1 MIRTVVSLNI
11 AGVEKTIMRDNNIA
25 VLVICV
31 LLVFCLFFS
40 GCMEQESVN
49 TTESEKA
56 LRAEEQGVAAENVVD
71 ANNMFA
77 FDIYKTITAEHTEDE
92 NIFLSPFSIS
102 SVFAPVYEG
111 ARGDTA
117 KEIGSVFHFPENTDT
132 LREEYREINE
142 EINTGDPNYE
152 LSIAN
157 ALWVENTY
165 PFLESYINTTK
176 EYYSANTT
184 ALDFKNHLE
193 ESRLTINSW
202 AMEKTEDRIQELV
215 PAGMIDIY
223 TRLVVTNAIFFK
235 GIWAKK
241 FDENNTIT
249 ANFTTASG
257 EIVKVPMMQK
267 TAAYGYAETDE
278 LQSVKLPYE
287 NETGNKLSMIII
299 LPKENDLHSVEETL
313 YFKKIREIED
323 SMGSETVRLSL
334 PKFKFETD
342 YMFSGTLKNMGVVTA
357 FSDEDADFSGM
368 DGTGELYVRE
378 VVHKAFVEVNEEG
391 TEAAA
396 ATAVVVNT
404 VAPPP
409 GYSSSVYTFNADHP
423 FIFLIEDDET
433 GNILFIGRVSNP
445 LEN

>member
-1 MIRTVVSLNI
+1 M
-11 AGVEKTIMRDNNIA
+11 GENNIA
-25 VLVICV
+25 VPVICI
-31 LLVFCLFFS
+31 LLVFCIFFS
-40 GCMEQESVN
+40 GCTEQESVN
-49 TTESEKA
+49 TTKSANA
-56 LRAEEQGVAAENVVD
+56 LRAEEQGVAAENVID

-77 FDIYKTITAEHTEDE
+77 FDIYRQIAAEQTEDE

-117 KEIGSVFHFPENTDT
+117 DEIGSVFHFPENTGT
-132 LREEYREINE
+132 LREDYREINE
-142 EINTGDPNYE
+142 KINTGDPDYE

-157 ALWVENTY
+157 ALWAENTY
-165 PFLESYINTTK
+165 PFLESYINITK

-184 ALDFKNHLE
+184 TLDFKNHPE
-193 ESRLTINSW
+193 ETRLTINNW
-202 AMEKTEDRIQELV
+202 AMEKTKDRIQELV

-241 FDENNTIT
+241 FDENNTLE

-267 TAAYGYAETDE
+267 TAAYDYAETDE
-278 LQSVKLPYE
+278 LQAVKLPYE
-287 NETGNKLSMIII
+287 NETGNKLSMIVI
-299 LPKENDLHSVEETL
+299 LPKENELHSVEETL
-313 YFKKIREIED
+313 YFKKIREVED

-334 PKFKFETD
+334 PKFRFETD
-342 YMFSGTLKNMGVVTA
+342 YMFSGILKKMGVVTA

-368 DGTGELYVRE
+368 DGTGGLYIRE
-378 VVHKAFVEVNEEG
+378 VIHKAFVEVNEEG

-396 ATAVVVNT
+396 ATAVVVQT
-404 VAPPP
+404 IAPPP
-409 GYSSSVYTFNADHP
+409 GYSLPVYTFRADHP